1 MRQAF
6 VKVMKDPAF
15 LADAKKA
22 RIQIN
27 PLPGKELQALV
38 EKMIDVPAENK
49 AALKKIFNY

>member
-6 VKVMKDPAF
+6 TNVMKDPGF

-27 PLPGKELQALV
+27 PLHGKDLQALV
-38 EKMIDVPAENK
+38 EKMIDIPAENK